1 MNIDCCW
8 HRTLAYMDELVAP
21 KQCALMAVA
30 SVWMVPISYISH
42 VRCYLQLAKLL
53 ASHGIAVTLFCTKD
67 DSDRLHAAEP
77 KMCESWKLDGL
88 DLRLRLF
95 YIQQPPELAD
105 GENGPE
111 RLVTL
116 IRDQEQALKIIL
128 TNEAQLGHSR
138 PSCVISD
145 PWLPGVREAA
155 SELKLPSWVFI
166 PFSTAYT
173 STCIYLTDL
182 ASKGIL
188 NLPTSQLDEE
198 SQEMISLPGLPLV
211 RICDIDPTF
220 FKDYVLFEQARRNG
234 PSMQKAE
241 VLLLSTFEELE
252 HRAVRELKKLLQ
264 YLARNNNTQM
274 PQIWTIGPTFSFV
287 AKSVRPNVNGFKEG
301 DVQPCLR
308 FLDKQPPSSVV
319 YVAFGNDWN
328 HTPEQVLEIA
338 YGLET
343 SQQPFLCVLHY
354 PRKTEQYP
362 SGDLFQVIPPELINR
377 TKGRGLFVQDWAPQL
392 EILAHPSTGGFITHC
407 GQNSILESISMGI
420 PLLAWPLICDQM
432 INCRSL
438 VDEVEVALE
447 ICKGADGS
455 VDRREVER
463 KVRALFHSEEG
474 TTVRQNA
481 QVMRQLAIESVG
493 IKGSTYKNMQAL
505 VALIKGLSE

>member
-1 MNIDCCW
+1 
-8 HRTLAYMDELVAP
+8 MDEMVFD
-21 KQCALMAVA
+21 KQCALVA
-30 SVWMVPISYISH
+30 APSVWVVPIAYISH
-42 VRCYLQLAKLL
+42 VRCYLQFAKQL
-53 ASHGIAVTLFCTKD
+53 ASHGMAVTLFCTKD
-67 DSDRLHAAEP
+67 DSERLHAAQP

-95 YIQQPPELAD
+95 YIQPPELAD

-116 IRDQEQALKIIL
+116 IRDQEQALNFIL
-128 TNEAQLGHSR
+128 KNEVQLGHSR

-145 PWLPGVREAA
+145 PWLPGVRAA
-155 SELKLPSWVFI
+155 SELEIPSWVFI
-166 PFSTAYT
+166 PFSAAYAST
-173 STCIYLTDL
+173 SIYLTQL

-198 SQEMISLPGLPLV
+198 SQEVISLPGLPLA

-220 FKDYVLFEQARRNG
+220 FKAYVLFEQARRNG

-241 VLLLSTFEELE
+241 VLILSTFEELE
-252 HRAVRELKKLLQ
+252 HRALRELKKLLQ
-264 YLARNNNTQM
+264 CLARNNNTQM
-274 PQIWTIGPTFSFV
+274 PQVWTIGPTFSFV
-287 AKSVRPNVNGFKEG
+287 SKSLRPNMNGAKEE
-301 DVQPCLR
+301 DVHPCLR

-338 YGLET
+338 YGLES

-354 PRKTEQYP
+354 PRRTQQYP
-362 SGDLFQVIPPELINR
+362 SGDLFEVIPPDCINR
-377 TKGRGLFVQDWAPQL
+377 TKDRGLFVQDWAPQL
-392 EILAHPSTGGFITHC
+392 EILAHPSTAGFITHC

-420 PLLAWPLICDQM
+420 PLLAWPLFCDQM

-455 VDRREVER
+455 VDRRELER
-463 KVRALFHSEEG
+463 KVRALFQSEEG

-481 QVMRQLAIESVG
+481 QVMRRLAIRSVG
-493 IKGSTYKNMQAL
+493 NKGSTYKNMQAL
-505 VALIKGLSE
+505 VAHIKGPSG